1 MDVSA
6 VETGELRDLS
16 IAWGLIRGARAAVA
30 ETLDEF
36 TLAELVDLDAMFSV
50 VRGLEPAPL
59 LAPLEPSESLARAEA
74 HLRAAMRVVPL
85 ALWATFRCVRQ
96 SLG

>member
-6 VETGELRDLS
+6 METSELRDLS
-16 IAWGLIRGARAAVA
+16 IAWGLIRGARAAAA

-50 VRGLEPAPL
+50 VRGLEPTPFPP
-59 LAPLEPSESLARAEA
+59 PLETRESLARAEA
-74 HLRAAMRVVPL
+74 HLRDAMQVVPL
-85 ALWATFRCVRQ
+85 ALWAAFRSVRQ